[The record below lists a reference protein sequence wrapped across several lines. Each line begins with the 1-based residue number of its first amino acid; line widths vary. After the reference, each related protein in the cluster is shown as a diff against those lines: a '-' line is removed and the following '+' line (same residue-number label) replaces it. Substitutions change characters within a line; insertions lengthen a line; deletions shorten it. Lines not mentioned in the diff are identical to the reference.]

1 MITTRSQLW
10 KRAEGWNVVAIFG
23 LCVALGLLFT
33 FLAGWS
39 QVAELFRESEQDR
52 IDREFALMVA
62 MLDIDG

>member
-1 MITTRSQLW
+1 M
-10 KRAEGWNVVAIFG
+10 VAIFG
-23 LCVALGLLFT
+23 LSVVLGLLFT

-52 IDREFALMVA
+52 VDREFALMVA